1 MFLALLSAGYM
12 LSLLTADPCVSEV
25 ENIPSKNETIA
36 YKCFPPNHK
45 LPKDDT
51 RVSPSLLPPSIRPVE
66 TKLAEAK
73 AKQQNP
79 YKKRTKKRDNR
90 K

>member
-25 ENIPSKNETIA
+25 ENIPSKNETVA
-36 YKCFPPNHK
+36 YKCFPPDHK
-45 LPKDDT
+45 LPKDK
-51 RVSPSLLPPSIRPVE
+51 L
-66 TKLAEAK
+66 TKADAWQK
-73 AKQQNP
+73 NP
-79 YKKRTKKRDNR
+79 YKKKDNR